1 MNACLKD
8 DKLIRLSTLAE
19 QTGISVHCIRTYI
32 DRGLIQVN
40 DRTAGGMFLFY
51 EPVIERLRFIRMA
64 RNVGVPLGQIDR
76 LLIARANRDDDAT
89 ETSVAELTHYIETC
103 RDRLNCF
110 EQSLIQHF
118 VV

>member
-40 DRTAGGMFLFY
+40 DRAAGGMFLFY
-51 EPVIERLRFIRMA
+51 EPVIGWF
-64 RNVGVPLGQIDR
+64 
-76 LLIARANRDDDAT
+76 LLLQNQH
-89 ETSVAELTHYIETC
+89 TSHPCE
-103 RDRLNCF
+103 
-110 EQSLIQHF
+110 
-118 VV
+118 